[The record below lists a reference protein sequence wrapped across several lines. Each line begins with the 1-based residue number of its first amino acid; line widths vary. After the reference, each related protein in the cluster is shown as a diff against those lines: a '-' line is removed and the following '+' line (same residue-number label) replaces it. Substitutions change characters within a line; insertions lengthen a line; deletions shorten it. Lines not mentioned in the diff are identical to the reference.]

1 MRIRG
6 FFLFRRYTILAFIIL
21 LLLSTLII
29 MSLRVKQRKGIDFFD
44 ALLMEGSAPFQKA
57 STFVIKSIR
66 GVFQGYIFLIRLQKE
81 NGMLKQR
88 VDELQKENHQIKEMA
103 LANERLQKLL
113 QFREKNSPAM
123 VAAEVIGQDP
133 SSWFKSVTIDKRQR
147 DGLRKG
153 IAVISPEGVIGQVR
167 LVYANFDDGM
177 IAPKMSP
184 WFWRDESG
192 VPWPAKDEFEVGCT
206 YEHAGYILTW
216 LAAFFG
222 PALNVTAFASCQ
234 IPDKGLPVDS
244 MAPDFSVG
252 CIEYAEGI
260 VARVTCS
267 LVAPKDRS
275 LVIIGD
281 DGIIFTEN
289 VRNDAAPVFIRKI
302 PPSRMQRAIECRL
315 NRLLRCLKPA
325 GAKDDWHFR
334 RKYPFARRPAGRFV
348 SPSKPVDFCRGPAEM
363 AEAIRQK
370 RSCRLS
376 ARLGLHMVELI
387 ETLQYPKRFGGRRT
401 IKSKFDALQPLPWHS

>member
-1 MRIRG
+1 MNIAIIGCGYVAGLYGKTLVNYPELKLVGAFDKNEENLAAFCHRWPA
-6 FFLFRRYTILAFIIL
+6 RRYGSFQELLNDRAVEMILNLTNPRDHYDVTRSCIEAGKHVY
-21 LLLSTLII
+21 SE
-29 MSLRVKQRKGIDFFD
+29 K
-44 ALLMEGSAPFQKA
+44 P
-57 STFVIKSIR
+57 
-66 GVFQGYIFLIRLQKE
+66 
-81 NGMLKQR
+81 
-88 VDELQKENHQIKEMA
+88 
-103 LANERLQKLL
+103 LAMDSE
-113 QFREKNSPAM
+113 S
-123 VAAEVIGQDP
+123 AAELVDLAERKNVYLAAAPCSLLGETAQ
-133 SSWFKSVTIDKRQR
+133 TIWRALQ
-147 DGLRKG
+147 
-153 IAVISPEGVIGQVR
+153 EGVIGQVR